1 MPLASLLPEGQGVN
15 GLEVMS
21 ACAVFSIIAGMPDL
35 YPWLEP
41 LRDTVAAALQQ
52 GRLPHALLLTGQP
65 GSGKTAFSNYVAQ
78 LLLCQQPAAAQS
90 PCGSCPGC
98 IQFAA
103 GGHPDYFYV
112 THAVDDKTGKVSR
125 EIKVDQI
132 RALAGKLVMSSH
144 HGGCQVAI
152 LNPAEAM
159 NKNAANSLLKT
170 LEEPSD
176 NTVLVLVS
184 ACPARLPATV
194 RSRCQQLK
202 LEIPERQLALE
213 WLQGQG
219 CNEAEAQTCLQLAH
233 GAPLEALRLAQSGT
247 VEARREHFGALVGIL
262 ERRVSPLTVAQGWSK
277 DEELQAIH
285 WMREWLMDL
294 IRIRM
299 AGRSGQIRSADLQD
313 GLATLAGRLD
323 QRVVF
328 ELLERI
334 NRMLRLTA
342 GSLNRQLLTEDIL
355 LAWAAQR

>member
-1 MPLASLLPEGQGVN
+1 MAVEKVLPARAE
-15 GLEVMS
+15 
-21 ACAVFSIIAGMPDL
+21 FPIIAAMSDL

-41 LRDTVAAALQQ
+41 ARKTLIAALQQ
-52 GRLPHALLLTGQP
+52 ERLPHALLLTGQP
-65 GSGKTAFSNYVAQ
+65 GTGKAAFSNYLAQ
-78 LLLCQQPAAAQS
+78 LLLCQQPTAS
-90 PCGSCPGC
+90 RMPCGTCPGC

-103 GGHPDYFYV
+103 GGHPDYFHV
-112 THAVDDKTGKVSR
+112 THAVDEKTGKQSR

-144 HGGCQVAI
+144 HGGYQVAI

-159 NKNAANSLLKT
+159 NKNAVNSLLKT

-184 ACPARLPATV
+184 ACPAHLPATV

-202 LEIPERQLALE
+202 LEIPKRQLALE

-219 CNEAEAQTCLQLAH
+219 CKEEEAQTCLQLAH

-247 VEARREHFGALVGIL
+247 VEARREHFNALVGIL
-262 ERRVSPLTVAQGWSK
+262 ERRISPLTVAQGWSK

-299 AGRSGQIRSADLQD
+299 AGGAGQIRSADLQD
-313 GLATLAGRLD
+313 GLVTLAGRLD
-323 QRVVF
+323 HRVVF

-334 NRMLRLTA
+334 NRMLRLTS

>member
-1 MPLASLLPEGQGVN
+1 MP
-15 GLEVMS
+15 
-21 ACAVFSIIAGMPDL
+21 ACAVFSIITDMPDL

-41 LRDTVAAALQQ
+41 ARKTLIAALQQ
-52 GRLPHALLLTGQP
+52 QRLPHALLLTGQP
-65 GSGKTAFSNYVAQ
+65 GTGKAAFSNYLAQ
-78 LLLCQQPAAAQS
+78 LILCQQPMAS
-90 PCGSCPGC
+90 LMPCGTCPGC
-98 IQFAA
+98 TQFAA

-112 THAVDDKTGKVSR
+112 THAVDEKTGKQSR

-144 HGGCQVAI
+144 HGGYQVAI

-184 ACPARLPATV
+184 ACPAHLPATV

-202 LEIPERQLALE
+202 LEIPKRQLALE

-219 CNEAEAQTCLQLAH
+219 CNEEEARICLQLAH

-262 ERRVSPLTVAQGWSK
+262 ERRISPLTVAQGWSK

>member
-1 MPLASLLPEGQGVN
+1 MAVEKVLPAGAE
-15 GLEVMS
+15 
-21 ACAVFSIIAGMPDL
+21 FPIIATMSDL

-41 LRDTVAAALQQ
+41 ARKTIVAALQQ
-52 GRLPHALLLTGQP
+52 GRFPHALLLTGQP
-65 GSGKTAFSNYVAQ
+65 GSGKTAFSNYLAQ
-78 LLLCQQPAAAQS
+78 LLLCQQPTVS
-90 PCGSCPGC
+90 HVPCGSCPGC

-103 GGHPDYFYV
+103 GGNPDYFHV
-112 THAVDDKTGKVSR
+112 SHAVDEKTGKKSR
-125 EIKVDQI
+125 EIKIDQV

-144 HGGCQVAI
+144 HGGYQVAI
-152 LNPAEAM
+152 LDPAEVL

-219 CNEAEAQTCLQLAH
+219 CSEQAQTCLQLAH
-233 GAPLEALRLAQSGT
+233 GAPLEALRLAQSET
-247 VEARREHFGALVGIL
+247 IEARREHFSALVGIL

-277 DEELQAIH
+277 DEKLQAIH

-294 IRIRM
+294 VRIRM
-299 AGRSGQIRSADLQD
+299 AGEAGQVRSADLQD
-313 GLATLAGRLD
+313 GLTALAGRLD
-323 QRVVF
+323 HRVVF

-334 NRMLRLTA
+334 NRMLRSTA

-355 LAWAAQR
+355 LAWAAQK

>member
-1 MPLASLLPEGQGVN
+1 MVIEKVLPAAAE
-15 GLEVMS
+15 LP
-21 ACAVFSIIAGMPDL
+21 IIATMSDL

-41 LRDTVAAALQQ
+41 ARKTIVAALQQ
-52 GRLPHALLLTGQP
+52 GRFPHALLLTGQP
-65 GSGKTAFSNYVAQ
+65 GSGKTAFSNYLAK
-78 LLLCQQPAAAQS
+78 LLLCQQPTVS
-90 PCGSCPGC
+90 HVPCGSCPGC

-103 GGHPDYFYV
+103 GGHPDYFHV
-112 THAVDDKTGKVSR
+112 SHAVDEKTGKKSR
-125 EIKVDQI
+125 EIKIDQV

-144 HGGCQVAI
+144 HGGYQVAI
-152 LNPAEAM
+152 LDPAEAL

-219 CNEAEAQTCLQLAH
+219 CSEQAQTCLQLAH
-233 GAPLEALRLAQSGT
+233 GAPLEALRLAQSET
-247 VEARREHFGALVGIL
+247 IEARREHFSALVGIL

-277 DEELQAIH
+277 DEKLQAIH

-294 IRIRM
+294 VRIRM
-299 AGRSGQIRSADLQD
+299 AGGAGQVRSADLQD
-313 GLATLAGRLD
+313 GLTALAGRLD
-323 QRVVF
+323 HRVVF

-334 NRMLRLTA
+334 NRMLRSTA

-355 LAWAAQR
+355 LAWAAQK